1 MKKDIGPIKEDLLRS
16 QKNEITEYL
25 IYKKL
30 SGREKDRRNRVTLQ
44 KISSEEYQHYEFW
57 KKYTGVEFK
66 PNAFKVWFY
75 LFVSKVFGLTF
86 GIKLMELGEEN
97 AQINYQKIQEYIP
110 QAEQIIADE
119 DSHEKALINIIEEE
133 RLSYVGSIVLGLND
147 ALVELTG
154 TLAGLSFALQN
165 NRLIATVGLI
175 TGIAASL
182 SMAASEYL
190 SKKSEGQQSRALR
203 SSLYTGLAY
212 IGTVFLLVLPFFLL
226 GTYQVALPVTLLA
239 GLLIIL
245 VFNFYISVAKDY
257 NFLHRFGEMAA
268 ISLGVAFFSFLIGI
282 AIRSVFGVDI

>member
-1 MKKDIGPIKEDLLRS
+1 MKDIGPVKEDLITA

-30 SGREKDRRNRVTLQ
+30 ADKEKDRRNRVTLQ
-44 KISSEEYQHYEFW
+44 KISNEEHQHYEFW
-57 KKYTGVEFK
+57 KEYTGIECTPK
-66 PNAFKVWFY
+66 RIKVWFY
-75 LFVSKVFGLTF
+75 LFISRVFGLTF

-110 QAEQIIADE
+110 QAKQIIADE

-133 RLSYVGSIVLGLND
+133 KLDYVGSIVLGLND

-175 TGIAASL
+175 TGIAASM

-190 SKKSEGQQSRALR
+190 SKKSEGESSRALR
-203 SSLYTGLAY
+203 SSLYTGAAY
-212 IGTVFLLVLPFFLL
+212 IGTVILLVLPFFLL
-226 GTYQVALPVTLLA
+226 PLYQIALPVTLGI

-245 VFNFYISVAKDY
+245 IFNFYISVAKDY
-257 NFLHRFGEMAA
+257 NFFHRFGEMAA
-268 ISLGVAFFSFLIGI
+268 ISLGVAFFSFFIGFI
-282 AIRSVFGVDI
+282 IRAVFGVDV

>member
-1 MKKDIGPIKEDLLRS
+1 MIDISPIREDLLRA

-25 IYKKL
+25 IYNKL
-30 SGREKDRRNRVTLQ
+30 STRQKDRRNRVTLQ

-57 KKYTGVEFK
+57 REYTGVELKPRRFK
-66 PNAFKVWFY
+66 IWFY
-75 LFVSKVFGLTF
+75 LLIARVFGLTF
-86 GIKLMELGEEN
+86 GVKLMELGEET
-97 AQINYQKIQEYIP
+97 AQINYQKIQAYIP
-110 QAEQIIADE
+110 PAKKIIEDE

-165 NRLIATVGLI
+165 NRLIAVVGLI
-175 TGIAASL
+175 TGIAAAL

-190 SKKSEGQQSRALR
+190 SKKSEGKHSRALR
-203 SSLYTGLAY
+203 SSLYTGVAY
-212 IGTVFLLVLPFFLL
+212 IGTVFLLVIPFFLL
-226 GTYQVALPVTLLA
+226 PMYQIALPVTLGV

-245 VFNFYISVAKDY
+245 IFNFYISVAKDY

-268 ISLGVAFFSFLIGI
+268 ISLGVAFVSFMIGFV
-282 AIRSVFGVDI
+282 IRSVFGVDV

>member
-1 MKKDIGPIKEDLLRS
+1 MKDIGPIKEDLLKS
-16 QKNEITEYL
+16 QQNEITEYL
-25 IYKKL
+25 IYQKL

-44 KISSEEYQHYEFW
+44 KISNEEHQHYEFW
-57 KKYTGVEFK
+57 KKYTGVEVK
-66 PNAFKVWFY
+66 PKRLKVWFY
-75 LFVSKVFGLTF
+75 LFIARVFGLTF

-110 QAEQIIADE
+110 EAERIIADE

-190 SKKSEGQQSRALR
+190 SKKSEGEHARALK
-203 SSLYTGLAY
+203 SSLYTGMAY
-212 IGTVFLLVLPFFLL
+212 IGTVALLVLPFLL
-226 GTYQVALPVTLLA
+226 LSGYQIALPVTLVV

-257 NFLHRFGEMAA
+257 NFGHRFGEMAA
-268 ISLGVAFFSFLIGI
+268 ISLGVAFFSFIIGFV
-282 AIRSVFGVDI
+282 IRSVFGVDV

>member
-1 MKKDIGPIKEDLLRS
+1 MNKDIDPIKDDLLKS

-30 SGREKDRRNRVTLQ
+30 AVREKDRRNRVTLQ
-44 KISSEEYQHYEFW
+44 KISSEEHQHYEFW
-57 KKYTGVEFK
+57 KKYTGVEFQ

-75 LFVSKVFGLTF
+75 IFVSRVFGLTF
-86 GIKLMELGEEN
+86 GIKLMELGEES

-110 QAEQIIADE
+110 EAAQIIADE

-190 SKKSEGQQSRALR
+190 SKKSEGEHSRALR

-212 IGTVFLLVLPFFLL
+212 IGTVILLVLPFFLVS
-226 GTYQVALPVTLLA
+226 TYQVALPVTLGV

-245 VFNFYISVAKDY
+245 VFNFYISVAKEY

-282 AIRSVFGVDI
+282 VIRAVFGVDV

>member
-1 MKKDIGPIKEDLLRS
+1 MKDIGPVKEDLIIA

-30 SGREKDRRNRVTLQ
+30 ADKEKDRRNRVTLQ
-44 KISSEEYQHYEFW
+44 KISNEEHQHYEFW
-57 KKYTGVEFK
+57 KEYTGRECT
-66 PNAFKVWFY
+66 PNRIKVWFY
-75 LFVSKVFGLTF
+75 LFIAQVFGLTF

-133 RLSYVGSIVLGLND
+133 KLDYVGSIVLGLND

-154 TLAGLSFALQN
+154 TLAGLSLALQN

-175 TGIAASL
+175 TGIAASM

-190 SKKSEGQQSRALR
+190 SKKSEGESSRALR
-203 SSLYTGLAY
+203 SSLYTGIAY
-212 IGTVFLLVLPFFLL
+212 IGTVILLVLPFFLL
-226 GTYQVALPVTLLA
+226 PVYQISLPVTLGI

-245 VFNFYISVAKDY
+245 IFNFYISVAKDY

-268 ISLGVAFFSFLIGI
+268 ISLGVAFFSFFIGFI
-282 AIRSVFGVDI
+282 IRAVFGVDV